1 MREEH
6 EWSEIF
12 VKEWVK
18 KSIEMKE
25 NKIELYQK
33 NTSTPAVQAP
43 SDSSFKRNS
52 STLSAEEETAAS
64 NS

>member
-33 NTSTPAVQAP
+33 NTSTPAV
-43 SDSSFKRNS
+43 
-52 STLSAEEETAAS
+52 
-64 NS
+64 